1 MASFFE
7 SKGWRVTCI
16 FGPRNHPLGGKPEF
30 HKGIDL
36 VKSHKAPVPA
46 FCAGLVTHAG
56 DGRPGTGLGSYGNVV
71 TIKSADGRLHVY
83 AHLDSV
89 AVKVG
94 QQVKEGDIVG
104 RQGNSGASAGSHL
117 HYEIRKKA
125 APAFGFEMNTTF
137 IIDPAIYWKDDKYIR
152 KELVKADVKPVA
164 ATPKVGV
171 SKKPVA
177 TTAKKP
183 VAKQQA
189 YTVVAGDTLGKIARQ
204 HGVSLQQLLAKN
216 PQIKNANA
224 ISVGQKI
231 NL

>member
-16 FGPRNHPLGGKPEF
+16 FGPRKHPLGGKPEF

-46 FCAGLVTHAG
+46 FCGGLVTHASE
-56 DGRPGTGLGSYGNVV
+56 GRPGTGLGSYGNVV
-71 TIKSADGRLHVY
+71 TVKSDDGRLHVY

-94 QQVKEGDIVG
+94 QKIKEGDIVG

-152 KELVKADVKPVA
+152 KELVKADIKPV
-164 ATPKVGV
+164 TPTKNVGV
-171 SKKPVA
+171 SKKTVA
-177 TTAKKP
+177 AKPAATK
-183 VAKQQA
+183 AKV
-189 YTVVAGDTLGKIARQ
+189 YTVVAGDSLGKIARD
-204 HGVSLQQLLAKN
+204 HGISLQQLLAKN
-216 PQIKNANA
+216 PQIKNASV
-224 ISVGQKI
+224 ISIGQKI